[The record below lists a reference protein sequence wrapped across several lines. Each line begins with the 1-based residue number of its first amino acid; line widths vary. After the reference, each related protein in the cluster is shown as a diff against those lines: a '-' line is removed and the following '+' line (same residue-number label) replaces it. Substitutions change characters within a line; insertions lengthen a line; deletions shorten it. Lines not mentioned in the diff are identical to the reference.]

1 VSICELFSHNCET
14 YTQISRRGREL
25 FQEIHIMV
33 SHPDFVHVPLPLDPP
48 PHIPAKSKTTI
59 KKKSGRRRKD
69 EDIRTNLLHTDILPV
84 LQQQGLI
91 SETLS
96 SGFTSWQ
103 GVIRLPGPEAGWGS
117 RIHRISAVENNDGEY
132 RKMSIQ

>member
-1 VSICELFSHNCET
+1 MSLCQLIPRHCAT
-14 YTQISRRGREL
+14 YAIISRRGMEM
-25 FQEIHIMV
+25 FQEINVIV

-96 SGFTSWQ
+96 SRFISWQ
-103 GVIRLPGPEAGWGS
+103 GVIRLPGPETSWGS